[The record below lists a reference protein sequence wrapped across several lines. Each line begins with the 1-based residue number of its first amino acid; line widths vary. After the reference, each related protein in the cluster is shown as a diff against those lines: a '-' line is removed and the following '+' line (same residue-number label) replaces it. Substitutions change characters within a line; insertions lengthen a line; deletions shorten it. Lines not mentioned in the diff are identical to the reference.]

1 MKIEFSRYA
10 VLATLL
16 AACLGLLSQNSHAL
30 ATGTTKWVTD
40 PTISADRNNSYISY
54 YSNQGAQ
61 GTYWVWRVQ
70 KYYPEF
76 TLSCSTPSNSGCTA
90 NKTEGR
96 STSITRQWTIGIDLS
111 PTFKSQGGG
120 LSASYSQAVT
130 QEQSFTIGQTIYVP
144 SGSTAYAMIIALDK
158 YIPAADYRGVWR
170 ATGKRQNPT
179 CTQWGCGPYR
189 YEMRWDNDYTFSTW
203 KGHMVTYH
211 RAFMCAT
218 RDTVAPRVGDGP
230 PKGCSLPPIPY

>member
-1 MKIEFSRYA
+1 M
-10 VLATLL
+10 
-16 AACLGLLSQNSHAL
+16 
-30 ATGTTKWVTD
+30 
-40 PTISADRNNSYISY
+40 
-54 YSNQGAQ
+54 
-61 GTYWVWRVQ
+61 WRVQ

-189 YEMRWDNDYTFSTW
+189 YEMRWDNDYTFLNMEGPYGDVSPCFHVCD
-203 KGHMVTYH
+203 KRYR
-211 RAFMCAT
+211 RAPSRGRPSEGLLVAT
-218 RDTVAPRVGDGP
+218 DTVLIWTKALAGAAPFFVEGRSAVRGQIVSMSDGP
-230 PKGCSLPPIPY
+230 DLSEIVPSRRTANQQLK